1 MSNTSSKAMPKD
13 EIIAHIA
20 QDNNIS
26 KLLAGKQLASTV
38 KLIQRQL
45 TKTGVFV
52 LPGIGKITVTK
63 RAARVGRHPRTGDA
77 IKISARKVAIFKP
90 AKELR
95 DAIA

>member
-1 MSNTSSKAMPKD
+1 MSNTSSKAMPKN

-20 QDNNIS
+20 EENNIS
-26 KLLAGKQLASTV
+26 KVLAGNQLASTV

-45 TKTGVFV
+45 AKTGVFV

-63 RAARVGRHPRTGDA
+63 RTARVGRNPRTGEA
-77 IKISARKVAIFKP
+77 IKIAARKVAIFKP